1 MSAAVS
7 ISFCKPEFSDFLY
20 ALIAEKDD
28 EAHLTVLS
36 ALSRLDL
43 DPWMVAEVL
52 SALPKDVAV
61 GRLATLITQLP
72 AASWTN
78 ADANG
83 IARRLIGLLPRKSDG
98 VAPEKSVGPARPSTM
113 ALIWIALGLAA
124 VVLATNV
131 SRSMQ
136 AAGDTDEA
144 PRVTTD
150 APQALPQ

>member
-1 MSAAVS
+1 MFILEGPTVMSAAVS

-72 AASWTN
+72 CVM
-78 ADANG
+78 DKC
-83 IARRLIGLLPRKSDG
+83 RR
-98 VAPEKSVGPARPSTM
+98 EWNCPS
-113 ALIWIALGLAA
+113 LDWSL
-124 VVLATNV
+124 
-131 SRSMQ
+131 
-136 AAGDTDEA
+136 
-144 PRVTTD
+144 
-150 APQALPQ
+150 APQI